1 LDFFW
6 SSVAPKTAGIAF
18 SDRGSIVLSRQGD
31 DLKVAVSDP
40 TRKLDTLTVTLDRT
54 ASAVIAT
61 DPGVQVLATSPQIS
75 FSVNLSGHTGDTF
88 VAHFRQA

>member
-1 LDFFW
+1 MLARDERP
-6 SSVAPKTAGIAF
+6 SVLALADVAA
-18 SDRGSIVLSRQGD
+18 
-31 DLKVAVSDP
+31 LKVAVSDP

-75 FSVNLSGHTGDTF
+75 FSVNLSAHTGDTF

>member
-1 LDFFW
+1 LANFW
-6 SSVAPKTAGIAF
+6 TADAPKTAGIAL

>member
-1 LDFFW
+1 VLACAEHPSALALAD
-6 SSVAPKTAGIAF
+6 VA
-18 SDRGSIVLSRQGD
+18 